1 MLCDWRANVAS
12 CSYLWVLMFHTIW
25 KRSVQQARSHKF
37 LLVLAYPFR
46 GLQFD
51 TRTIPR
57 QHLNCFWCR
66 LLCTKWKNLHLMSA
80 YSDFSVWCYQLS
92 TCLCGLWPK
101 VSSRHRHVSYRSM
114 SSPAPFRPDWLCT
127 LRLGTGR
134 QFAFPETKDDD
145 KNVPL

>member
-1 MLCDWRANVAS
+1 MIGVQTSRHALTYEFWCFTQSKHAPYNKLDLTSLFLC
-12 CSYLWVLMFHTIW
+12 I
-25 KRSVQQARSHKF
+25 
-37 LLVLAYPFR
+37 AYPFR

-51 TRTIPR
+51 TQTIPR

-66 LLCTKWKNLHLMSA
+66 LLCIKWKNLHLMSA

-127 LRLGTGR
+127 LHLGTGR